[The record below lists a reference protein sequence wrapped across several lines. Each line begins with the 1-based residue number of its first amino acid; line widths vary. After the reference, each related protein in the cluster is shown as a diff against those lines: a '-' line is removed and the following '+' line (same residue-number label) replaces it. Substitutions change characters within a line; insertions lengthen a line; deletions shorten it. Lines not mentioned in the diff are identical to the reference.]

1 MFVIFLLELSMK
13 KALASFI
20 HNLHRIKTIPDQKG
34 NYGFLEMQSHKTY
47 T

>member
-1 MFVIFLLELSMK
+1 MFAFFLSELSMK

-34 NYGFLEMQSHKTY
+34 NSRFLEIQSYKTY